1 MTIAGRNS
9 LPGEAPGDKI
19 VRLVKSYDGISLKND
34 RDRLGRLVARGVDR
48 PEDVV
53 EALTNC
59 GLFALGVW
67 AEAGVVSPILDQKY
81 VTGAA
86 ITWCVQ
92 IGIALGALVKYR
104 DGGLKPKRGALLH
117 YKTPG
122 ENDDHVEFLLS
133 DVDQHWNALHGG
145 GGRAD
150 NAITVTKAP
159 GVVLWNNGR
168 KLLQFWDPDKLG
180 IEVLLPTSDIN
191 EAYPDQCSA

>member
-1 MTIAGRNS
+1 MTIAGKNS
-9 LPGEAPGDKI
+9 QPGELPGDKI
-19 VRLVKSYDGISLKND
+19 IRLVKSYDGISLKHD
-34 RDRLGRLVARGVDR
+34 RDRLGKLVARGVDQ

-53 EALTNC
+53 TVHTNC
-59 GLFALGVW
+59 GMFALGIW
-67 AEAGVVSPILDQKY
+67 AEAGVASPVLDRKY
-81 VTGAA
+81 VNGAA
-86 ITWCVQ
+86 ISWCVQ
-92 IGIALGALVKYR
+92 IGIDLGALVKYT

-133 DVDQHWNALHGG
+133 DIDAHWNAMHGG

-168 KLLQFWDPDKLG
+168 KLLQFWDPDKLV
-180 IEVLLPTSDIN
+180 IEVVMAGSDIN
-191 EAYPDQCSA
+191 EAYPDGP